1 MQVMTAKKRY
11 EVGLSKLATTESS
24 VAGMQEELIA
34 LQPQLEES
42 TKQTEAALVV
52 IERETAEADKVKKVC
67 NRFLTLHPTHAMLD
81 GGSRQ
86 KLCSSH
92 V

>member
-1 MQVMTAKKRY
+1 MTAKKRY

-24 VAGMQEELIA
+24 VASMQAELIA

-52 IERETAEADKVKKVC
+52 IERETGEADKVKKVG
-67 NRFLTLHPTHAMLD
+67 NMGRRLLMF
-81 GGSRQ
+81 
-86 KLCSSH
+86 
-92 V
+92 